1 VLSYAMVQLDILLHP
16 IAPFLTEHLYLTC
29 FRNKD
34 SILLDRW
41 PEQDDKFLNPGVE
54 AGFDTIK
61 DIVSVA
67 NAARNLAGLK
77 RRWPVNEV
85 IICGQNFE
93 SLKIEG
99 MSFVLENQLNSDRY
113 RLVEISNNSQLQ
125 KVSDLID
132 KAMPVSVRTSLIR
145 KNIAPR
151 VKADINKVSE
161 AFERLDK
168 LELVRTLRRSD
179 GYLLGY
185 DAKTIMLSSSDI
197 EINYEASDGYSS
209 VERDGLVVFVSTIR
223 DKEAVVKGLLR
234 DLARQIQQLRKER
247 RYNPTDVLD
256 SAYITGLTSEEI
268 VGLSRKKD
276 ELTFLIR
283 VKNIDLFEKDPEMK
297 ISYKVIEIDG
307 REFKIAV
314 E

>member
-1 VLSYAMVQLDILLHP
+1 LLHP

-29 FRNKD
+29 FKYKE
-34 SILLDRW
+34 SILLDTW
-41 PEQDDKFLNPGVE
+41 PKQDEKFLNPSVE

-77 RRWPVNEV
+77 RRWPVKDV
-85 IICGQNFE
+85 IICGQNLD
-93 SLKIEG
+93 SLKVES
-99 MSFVLENQLNSDRY
+99 MSDVLENQLNSDSY
-113 RLVEISNNSQLQ
+113 RLVEISNISQLH

-132 KAMPVSVRTSLIR
+132 KAMPISVRISLIR

-161 AFERLDK
+161 AFEGLDK
-168 LELVRTLRRSD
+168 LDLVRTLRRSD

-197 EINYEASDGYSS
+197 EINYEPSEGYSS
-209 VERDGLVVFVSTIR
+209 AERGGLVVFVSTIR
-223 DKEAVVKGLLR
+223 DKDAVVKGLLR

-247 RYNPTDVLD
+247 QYNPTDVLA
-256 SAYITGLTSEEI
+256 SAFIIGLTTEEM
-268 VGLSRKKD
+268 VGISGKKD
-276 ELTFLIR
+276 QLAFLIR
-283 VKNIDLFEKDPEMK
+283 VKNIELFEKDPEMK

-307 REFKIAV
+307 REFKIAI